1 MLKKFFLSL
10 TIMSAVSLTAPLFA
24 SLAMQ
29 NLILETQ
36 NPKTQINNQENE
48 YKINNSST
56 QTPVL
61 TGIVSEVQELPQG
74 MYGVWKVTGTI
85 LETNSPEMYLK
96 NTNDTWLLR
105 KDGSFV
111 TLINPE
117 NGASATITVNEVH
130 NDTATFTRKY
140 VGFGQNEV
148 ERVTITLDGD
158 SFHGIDVIYMEKAF
172 FGSIK
177 SYTARYKISG
187 ERTTY
192 NSNMGN
198 IIRKPRHYNLST
210 HPYIEEEE

>member
-1 MLKKFFLSL
+1 MIKKSILFF
-10 TIMSAVSLTAPLFA
+10 TIISVVGFAAPIFA
-24 SLAMQ
+24 SSPMQ

-36 NPKTQINNQENE
+36 SSNQTVTSTAKEYPVNNT
-48 YKINNSST
+48 S
-56 QTPVL
+56 TPVL

-74 MYGVWKVTGTI
+74 MYGVWKVTGTL
-85 LETNSPEMYLK
+85 LETNSPETYLK

-130 NDTATFTRKY
+130 NDTATFTRKF

-158 SFHGIDVIYMEKAF
+158 NFHGVDVIYMEKAF

-177 SYTARYKISG
+177 SYTARYRISG

-210 HPYIEEEE
+210 SPYLEEE

>member
-1 MLKKFFLSL
+1 MIKKFILFLAIIS
-10 TIMSAVSLTAPLFA
+10 IVSLAAPMFA
-24 SLAMQ
+24 NSPMQ

-36 NPKTQINNQENE
+36 SSNKNSTSSVKEYPVNN
-48 YKINNSST
+48 T
-56 QTPVL
+56 TTPVL

-74 MYGVWKVTGTI
+74 MYGVWKVTGAL
-85 LETNSPEMYLK
+85 LETNSPETYLK
-96 NTNDTWLLR
+96 NTNDTWVLR

-130 NDTATFTRKY
+130 NDTATFTRKF

-148 ERVTITLDGD
+148 ERVTLTLDGD
-158 SFHGIDVIYMEKAF
+158 SFHGIDIIYMEKAF

-177 SYTARYKISG
+177 SYTAKYKITG

-198 IIRKPRHYNLST
+198 IIRKPRTYNLST
-210 HPYIEEEE
+210 SPYIEE

>member
-1 MLKKFFLSL
+1 MIKKSILFF
-10 TIMSAVSLTAPLFA
+10 TIISVVGFA
-24 SLAMQ
+24 TPIFANSPMQ

-36 NPKTQINNQENE
+36 SSNQTVTSTAKEYPVNNT
-48 YKINNSST
+48 S
-56 QTPVL
+56 TPVL

-74 MYGVWKVTGTI
+74 MYGVWKVTGTL
-85 LETNSPEMYLK
+85 LETNSPETYLK

-158 SFHGIDVIYMEKAF
+158 NFHGVDVIYMEKAF

-177 SYTARYKISG
+177 SYTARYRISG

-210 HPYIEEEE
+210 SPYLEEE